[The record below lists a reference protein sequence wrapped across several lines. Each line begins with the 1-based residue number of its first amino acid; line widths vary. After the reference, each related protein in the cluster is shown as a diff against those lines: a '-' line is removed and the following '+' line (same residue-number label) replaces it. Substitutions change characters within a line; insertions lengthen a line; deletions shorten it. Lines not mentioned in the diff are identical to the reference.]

1 MTEQADQWVQ
11 AWKSDLIRVPTKSS
25 LAAFFIGINDT
36 GDVNGW
42 TNITDWSAFWKAEM
56 NSYFRVVDQVYD
68 TGLRHFLF
76 LNVPDRPTSGSN
88 PQIATFNS
96 LLAQHVAFKASN
108 KDVSAILFDTNKLFA
123 DILDN
128 AAAYGFTNTTGF
140 FGDRLNLNVT
150 GAQVQSGDII
160 SNGTSSGGANWI
172 QMITGCYQG
181 RPSEC
186 PRTLWDFAFGGAT
199 IDPDIVALEAEWIIP
214 LTDQGGQWVQARND
228 NLLEAPGDNS
238 LAAFFIGINDMLGAT
253 PWKNVTEWDT
263 FWNGALDS
271 YFEVVASTADFD
283 RAPGL
288 VGNPNVA
295 NHAAQV
301 RTFNSLLEKRIEEFK
316 ASKHS
321 PSQFGFANT
330 TGFCGCSDPEYFW
343 RDPYHPTEKF
353 HRLIADGVLS
363 ELEKMMDDL
372 VDRRAL
378 TGPIGLK
385 SSPAAIGVARLS
397 ARAPCGILRS
407 REQPSTQPCSERKLI
422 EAPGNDSLAAFFIG
436 INDTSDVK
444 GWTNI
449 TDWMAFWNREMDSY
463 FRTVEQVYD
472 TGIRS
477 FLFLNV
483 PTRDRS
489 PGSLGRPDVGNQI
502 AQVKNFNILLEQRVN
517 AFKSSRNDTSVVLF
531 DTNMLMDEAL
541 DNARQ
546 FGFTNTTGFCR
557 CSDPGYFWY
566 APCISEDTEHM
577 DRARSPPPPPGSAA
591 LRADMVAKLKRAAS
605 LPRMKDGRRPP
616 MPMHSEGVSEGE
628 RVIPHSDDPDVERR
642 RAAHAV
648 GHEPDTETEGESGAV
663 SEPTPNVGVYGRTD
677 SLRTIRPGDT
687 PKETPSTGLQRSAT
701 TGGKIET
708 QKSTIPMPK
717 SPGSEDGEDW
727 TEDDPAVVANSR
739 PPPLVIPTTNEQSVP
754 QLHPAPPPRKRTR
767 SRSRSR
773 SRSLERKRIA
783 QQLKQL
789 EEEAQMSSSTDDHPP
804 LPDLGPDALGPYYS
818 PLVYS
823 TPMSSMTPHPLP
835 GSRAQSPALELALSA
850 AMLNAARTPPL
861 AALQQQIQARSA
873 SRSPT
878 PNLLGSPIF
887 QTPISPTTPMM
898 LNPGVPS
905 LDHIRDRLGAH
916 LFRSKSA
923 KERME
928 QQGEEYQ
935 IPLPPSRVNTPSALS
950 RANTPGLGRSNTTAG
965 TPIGDRNVV
974 RQVMM
979 KKLVGRVDKERG
991 DGDQTSGA
999 EDTVLMHG
1007 RATPFGGKPI
1017 TPGTAN
1023 GVRPNTPG
1031 NIARANTP
1039 GVRSPTPGG
1048 RGGAQTP
1055 DGGTSSNPGTP
1066 TQGKRGKRS
1075 HRRRSRNGVVPVVDD
1090 REDSQ
1095 AVAPQRATSTTYSPN
1110 THVLPVQ
1117 KDDDDDDDERVT
1129 ELQRQRSLREREK
1142 ALQKLA
1148 GGPLSRAP
1156 SAHRPP
1162 LVEEEDDE
1170 TPEANVPTHP
1180 TLPTPASTT
1189 PQPRFPHHISDTS
1202 VHSGTSIPV
1211 FMSDQG
1217 TLSSFRTDAFPVTIS
1232 QYHKEGNSPATRV
1245 LEEVEDQEYEGEQEQ
1260 VVYPESPRA
1269 KARRTLIEAFE
1280 KNGMGKSDSSL
1291 GNGVPDYAKHV
1302 ELDEDEDNDGETDR
1316 EVQPPFPAYH
1326 PPKPSHA
1333 SWISRPSTVDMS
1345 SPQVELSALL
1355 PSTPPTTT
1363 LFPNSPQLDPHGSS
1377 ASLSSN
1383 LGFPAGASST
1393 TSGHSSSQNQQTTS
1407 ASQNPSFTDWEDV
1420 PDSDLPAPQSSKRGK
1435 KDGSVGRGW
1444 SQKVMTSFGSL
1455 SRSASRA
1462 EGRRSRSNSI
1472 VTGKREDSV
1481 NRESAASATSGKT
1494 DGTHS
1499 QGSHHTAGQNSHP
1512 GASVMSLTN
1521 HMHGGVS
1528 PLPPVLS
1535 TDPRLADNK
1544 LHAFPGIHKLEAERE
1559 RKLRER
1565 GQSVSNNL
1573 DNVEQFSNSATPS
1586 PEREPLTFA
1595 LPKYRRCP
1603 PKQEY
1608 LDIRASDA
1616 TPAKGLPH
1624 TRDGVKK
1631 WLKVF
1636 QPTSGGNNK
1645 PARNRKASLTD
1656 VITGR
1661 MRLSENGSTRGS
1673 NAKQR
1678 PPLEHQTGR
1687 SLSPSEVTPSPAST
1701 HSLSFSTTLSPA
1713 GSPRNS
1719 KPTKPLLKLDYVMA
1733 QVEALLSSDSQSRPV
1748 QLDDPPRKLLLMS
1761 PVLQV
1766 VNQNTVKDRYL
1777 FLFTDL
1783 LVIAKPLILE
1793 DDSARDAHKPSL
1805 ERTLVI
1811 RSVIEL
1817 HKLHLHSIRDEHT
1830 PLVSSSD
1837 AEPQP
1842 AMKLFAQKFAKDGIH
1857 AVASLQE
1864 KAKLQNEPATVAQL
1878 LFQTTE
1884 LDRVQLG
1891 LVLAHRSSKAI
1902 LRHFIDRFG
1911 FATIRIDHALRIFL
1925 LSIVLPSDSG
1935 SVDYLLA
1942 TFATRW
1948 FEANSGVVAFDKD
1961 LAIRLVLAIMQLNS
1975 ALHSGYDAQFSFPNR
1990 AISVRDFI
1998 DAFRTRDV
2006 RMLVP
2011 DEVLER
2017 IYASVRHQRIDQAL
2031 DPREDAPVKNVIISP
2046 GRLPDRLTC
2055 RVASEPITIRIP
2067 EPDSDFTIRLYGQDL
2082 TFEPSVLDFSDS
2094 NEQTFKVVGNSFGTK
2109 SMIMARTG
2117 PNAALYTGLPLSN
2130 KFSVE
2135 RAFMRNTFQ
2144 VSFVRHTEQP
2154 RKYMFSVEGSLVHQ
2168 QWMSVMRRQIA
2179 RAVEA
2184 DAAVAPVGAL
2194 STQARRAAEAVAVQV
2209 LRDTLIAPEE
2219 GRNTTTNSHRP
2230 GHTRVGSSMLAFGEG
2245 LASSTQSSSTP
2256 KGAPR
2261 TGHDL
2266 VTICQQNSLL
2276 PLVLGFLHSRMDKN
2290 KEDQSE
2296 DELSKSWSGSGGIN
2310 GLSSGLNGLGR
2321 I

>member
-1 MTEQADQWVQ
+1 
-11 AWKSDLIRVPTKSS
+11 
-25 LAAFFIGINDT
+25 
-36 GDVNGW
+36 
-42 TNITDWSAFWKAEM
+42 
-56 NSYFRVVDQVYD
+56 
-68 TGLRHFLF
+68 
-76 LNVPDRPTSGSN
+76 
-88 PQIATFNS
+88 
-96 LLAQHVAFKASN
+96 
-108 KDVSAILFDTNKLFA
+108 
-123 DILDN
+123 
-128 AAAYGFTNTTGF
+128 
-140 FGDRLNLNVT
+140 
-150 GAQVQSGDII
+150 
-160 SNGTSSGGANWI
+160 
-172 QMITGCYQG
+172 
-181 RPSEC
+181 
-186 PRTLWDFAFGGAT
+186 
-199 IDPDIVALEAEWIIP
+199 
-214 LTDQGGQWVQARND
+214 
-228 NLLEAPGDNS
+228 
-238 LAAFFIGINDMLGAT
+238 
-253 PWKNVTEWDT
+253 
-263 FWNGALDS
+263 
-271 YFEVVASTADFD
+271 
-283 RAPGL
+283 
-288 VGNPNVA
+288 
-295 NHAAQV
+295 
-301 RTFNSLLEKRIEEFK
+301 
-316 ASKHS
+316 
-321 PSQFGFANT
+321 
-330 TGFCGCSDPEYFW
+330 
-343 RDPYHPTEKF
+343 
-353 HRLIADGVLS
+353 
-363 ELEKMMDDL
+363 
-372 VDRRAL
+372 
-378 TGPIGLK
+378 
-385 SSPAAIGVARLS
+385 
-397 ARAPCGILRS
+397 
-407 REQPSTQPCSERKLI
+407 
-422 EAPGNDSLAAFFIG
+422 
-436 INDTSDVK
+436 
-444 GWTNI
+444 
-449 TDWMAFWNREMDSY
+449 
-463 FRTVEQVYD
+463 
-472 TGIRS
+472 
-477 FLFLNV
+477 
-483 PTRDRS
+483 
-489 PGSLGRPDVGNQI
+489 
-502 AQVKNFNILLEQRVN
+502 
-517 AFKSSRNDTSVVLF
+517 
-531 DTNMLMDEAL
+531 
-541 DNARQ
+541 
-546 FGFTNTTGFCR
+546 
-557 CSDPGYFWY
+557 
-566 APCISEDTEHM
+566 M

-1586 PEREPLTFA
+1586 PEREVERRLTHQHSDSRLLSRFQNTGA
-1595 LPKYRRCP
+1595 VP

-1678 PPLEHQTGR
+1678 PPLEHQTGSSETNR
-1687 SLSPSEVTPSPAST
+1687 MELSADPFAGPQLSPSEVTPSPAST

>member
-1 MTEQADQWVQ
+1 
-11 AWKSDLIRVPTKSS
+11 
-25 LAAFFIGINDT
+25 
-36 GDVNGW
+36 
-42 TNITDWSAFWKAEM
+42 
-56 NSYFRVVDQVYD
+56 
-68 TGLRHFLF
+68 
-76 LNVPDRPTSGSN
+76 
-88 PQIATFNS
+88 
-96 LLAQHVAFKASN
+96 
-108 KDVSAILFDTNKLFA
+108 
-123 DILDN
+123 
-128 AAAYGFTNTTGF
+128 
-140 FGDRLNLNVT
+140 
-150 GAQVQSGDII
+150 
-160 SNGTSSGGANWI
+160 
-172 QMITGCYQG
+172 
-181 RPSEC
+181 
-186 PRTLWDFAFGGAT
+186 
-199 IDPDIVALEAEWIIP
+199 
-214 LTDQGGQWVQARND
+214 
-228 NLLEAPGDNS
+228 
-238 LAAFFIGINDMLGAT
+238 
-253 PWKNVTEWDT
+253 
-263 FWNGALDS
+263 
-271 YFEVVASTADFD
+271 
-283 RAPGL
+283 
-288 VGNPNVA
+288 
-295 NHAAQV
+295 
-301 RTFNSLLEKRIEEFK
+301 
-316 ASKHS
+316 
-321 PSQFGFANT
+321 
-330 TGFCGCSDPEYFW
+330 
-343 RDPYHPTEKF
+343 
-353 HRLIADGVLS
+353 
-363 ELEKMMDDL
+363 
-372 VDRRAL
+372 
-378 TGPIGLK
+378 
-385 SSPAAIGVARLS
+385 
-397 ARAPCGILRS
+397 
-407 REQPSTQPCSERKLI
+407 
-422 EAPGNDSLAAFFIG
+422 
-436 INDTSDVK
+436 
-444 GWTNI
+444 
-449 TDWMAFWNREMDSY
+449 
-463 FRTVEQVYD
+463 
-472 TGIRS
+472 
-477 FLFLNV
+477 
-483 PTRDRS
+483 
-489 PGSLGRPDVGNQI
+489 
-502 AQVKNFNILLEQRVN
+502 
-517 AFKSSRNDTSVVLF
+517 
-531 DTNMLMDEAL
+531 
-541 DNARQ
+541 
-546 FGFTNTTGFCR
+546 
-557 CSDPGYFWY
+557 
-566 APCISEDTEHM
+566 M

-739 PPPLVIPTTNEQSVP
+739 PPPLVIPTTNEQ
-754 QLHPAPPPRKRTR
+754 
-767 SRSRSR
+767 

-1148 GGPLSRAP
+1148 
-1156 SAHRPP
+1156 
-1162 LVEEEDDE
+1162 EEDDE

-1260 VVYPESPRA
+1260 
-1269 KARRTLIEAFE
+1269 AFE

-1420 PDSDLPAPQSSKRGK
+1420 PIATCLLLSHLNAAK
-1435 KDGSVGRGW
+1435 KTD
-1444 SQKVMTSFGSL
+1444 
-1455 SRSASRA
+1455 RSASRA

-1586 PEREPLTFA
+1586 PEREVERRLTHQHSDSRLLSRFQNTGA
-1595 LPKYRRCP
+1595 VP

-1636 QPTSGGNNK
+1636 QPTSGGTTNQRAI
-1645 PARNRKASLTD
+1645 ARPLSLMTA
-1656 VITGR
+1656 VVAV
-1661 MRLSENGSTRGS
+1661 GS
-1673 NAKQR
+1673 NTFSS
-1678 PPLEHQTGR
+1678 EHTFF
-1687 SLSPSEVTPSPAST
+1687 VFFDHTI
-1701 HSLSFSTTLSPA
+1701 PA

-2017 IYASVRHQRIDQAL
+2017 IYAS
-2031 DPREDAPVKNVIISP
+2031 NVIISP

-2144 VSFVRHTEQP
+2144 VSP
-2154 RKYMFSVEGSLVHQ
+2154 SWSV
-2168 QWMSVMRRQIA
+2168 IY
-2179 RAVEA
+2179 
-2184 DAAVAPVGAL
+2184 P
-2194 STQARRAAEAVAVQV
+2194 STPSGRAVAVQV

-2219 GRNTTTNSHRP
+2219 GR
-2230 GHTRVGSSMLAFGEG
+2230 SSMLAFGEG

-2310 GLSSGLNGLGR
+2310 GLSSV
-2321 I
+2321 

>member
-1 MTEQADQWVQ
+1 M
-11 AWKSDLIRVPTKSS
+11 R
-25 LAAFFIGINDT
+25 F
-36 GDVNGW
+36 
-42 TNITDWSAFWKAEM
+42 
-56 NSYFRVVDQVYD
+56 
-68 TGLRHFLF
+68 
-76 LNVPDRPTSGSN
+76 
-88 PQIATFNS
+88 
-96 LLAQHVAFKASN
+96 
-108 KDVSAILFDTNKLFA
+108 FDTLS
-123 DILDN
+123 ILTLATSVGAVKWSETKYILAFGDSYTFI
-128 AAAYGFTNTTGF
+128 AGTMGHTNFSF
-140 FGDRLNLNVT
+140 FGDRLNLTVSPEQT
-150 GAQVQSGDII
+150 QTSEII
-160 SNGTSSGGANWI
+160 YNRTSSDGANWI
-172 QMITGCYQG
+172 EMVTGCYRG

-186 PRTLWDFAFGGAT
+186 PCILWNFAFAGAA
-199 IDPDIVALEAEWIIP
+199 IDPTIITPHTEWVIP
-214 LTDQGGQWVQARND
+214 MTEQVGQWVQAW
-228 NLLEAPGDNS
+228 E
-238 LAAFFIGINDMLGAT
+238 
-253 PWKNVTEWDT
+253 
-263 FWNGALDS
+263 
-271 YFEVVASTADFD
+271 
-283 RAPGL
+283 
-288 VGNPNVA
+288 
-295 NHAAQV
+295 
-301 RTFNSLLEKRIEEFK
+301 
-316 ASKHS
+316 
-321 PSQFGFANT
+321 
-330 TGFCGCSDPEYFW
+330 
-343 RDPYHPTEKF
+343 
-353 HRLIADGVLS
+353 
-363 ELEKMMDDL
+363 DD
-372 VDRRAL
+372 
-378 TGPIGLK
+378 
-385 SSPAAIGVARLS
+385 
-397 ARAPCGILRS
+397 
-407 REQPSTQPCSERKLI
+407 LI
-422 EAPGNDSLAAFFIG
+422 EAPGNSSLAAFFIG

-449 TDWMAFWNREMDSY
+449 TDWLQFWSREMDSY
-463 FRTVEQVYD
+463 FRAVEQVYD
-472 TGIRS
+472 TGLRS
-477 FLFLNV
+477 FLFLSV

-489 PGSLGRPDVGNQI
+489 PGSIGRPDVANQI
-502 AQVKNFNILLEQRVN
+502 AQVKNFNLLLEQRVN
-517 AFKSSRNDTSVVLF
+517 TFKTSRNDASVVLF
-531 DTNMLMDEAL
+531 DTNRLMDEVL
-541 DNARQ
+541 DNPRQ
-546 FGFTNTTGFCR
+546 FGFTNITGFCR

-566 APCISEDTEHM
+566 EAVGWDVDPEMFVISTGRLGPRFDLPRSNFLNPTSCCLLPRPTHRLIRLISWFVFLKATIITASGLLRGRTLHIAKQAFDKIKSCLLQATPCISEDTKHM
-577 DRARSPPPPPGSAA
+577 DRARSPPPTPGSAA

-616 MPMHSEGVSEGE
+616 MPMHAEGVSEGE
-628 RVIPHSDDPDVERR
+628 RVISHSDDPEVERR

-648 GHEPDTETEGESGAV
+648 GHEPDTETEGESGTV
-663 SEPTPNVGVYGRTD
+663 SEPIPNVGVYGRTD
-677 SLRTIRPGDT
+677 SLRTIRPDDT
-687 PKETPSTGLQRSAT
+687 PKETPATGLQRSAT
-701 TGGKIET
+701 TGGKLESR
-708 QKSTIPMPK
+708 KSTIPMPK
-717 SPGSEDGEDW
+717 SPVSEDGEDW
-727 TEDDPAVVANSR
+727 AEDDPAVVANAR
-739 PPPLVIPTTNEQSVP
+739 PPPLVIPTTDGQPVP
-754 QLHPAPPPRKRTR
+754 QLAHAPPPRKRTR

-804 LPDLGPDALGPYYS
+804 LPDLGLDALGPYYS
-818 PLVYS
+818 PIVYS

-835 GSRAQSPALELALSA
+835 ASRAQSPALELAISA

-861 AALQQQIQARSA
+861 AALQQHIQARSA

-878 PNLLGSPIF
+878 PNLLGSPMF

-898 LNPGVPS
+898 LNPGVPT

-923 KERME
+923 AERMQ
-928 QQGEEYQ
+928 QQGDESQ
-935 IPLPPSRVNTPSALS
+935 IPLPPSRVNTPSTLS

-965 TPIGDRNVV
+965 VPAGDRNVV
-974 RQVMM
+974 RQAMM

-999 EDTVLMHG
+999 EDTVVMHG
-1007 RATPFGGKPI
+1007 RATPFGGRPI

-1023 GVRPNTPG
+1023 GMRPNTPG
-1031 NIARANTP
+1031 NVARANTP

-1055 DGGTSSNPGTP
+1055 DGGASSNPGTP
-1066 TQGKRGKRS
+1066 TQGKRNRRS
-1075 HRRRSRNGVVPVVDD
+1075 HGRRKSRNGVGPVVDD

-1095 AVAPQRATSTTYSPN
+1095 TTGPQQSTSTTYSPN
-1110 THVLPVQ
+1110 IAHTHILPVQ
-1117 KDDDDDDDERVT
+1117 KDDEDEDDERTT

-1170 TPEANVPTHP
+1170 IPETALPTHP
-1180 TLPTPASTT
+1180 MLPASTT
-1189 PQPRFPHHISDTS
+1189 PQPRFPQHISDTS
-1202 VHSGTSIPV
+1202 IHSGASIPV

-1217 TLSSFRTDAFPVTIS
+1217 TLNSFRIDAFPVTIS
-1232 QYHKEGNSPATRV
+1232 QYHKEGNSPATRL

-1280 KNGMGKSDSSL
+1280 KNGMGKSGTFSSLIQAGQNQIHLLLDSSL
-1291 GNGVPDYAKHV
+1291 GNDVPDYAKHV

-1316 EVQPPFPAYH
+1316 EAQPPFPTYH
-1326 PPKPSHA
+1326 PPKQSHA

-1345 SPQVELSALL
+1345 SPQVELSALP
-1355 PSTPPTTT
+1355 PSTLPTTG
-1363 LFPNSPQLDPHGSS
+1363 LFPSSPQLDPHGSS

-1383 LGFPAGASST
+1383 LGFQAGASST
-1393 TSGHSSSQNQQTTS
+1393 TSGHSSSQNQPTNST
-1407 ASQNPSFTDWEDV
+1407 SQNPSFTDWEDV

-1444 SQKVMTSFGSL
+1444 PQKVMTSFGSL
-1455 SRSASRA
+1455 SRSASRT

-1481 NRESAASATSGKT
+1481 NRESAASATSGRT

-1499 QGSHHTAGQNSHP
+1499 QGSHHTAGQSSHA

-1528 PLPPVLS
+1528 PVPPVLS

-1565 GQSVSNNL
+1565 GQSVSNNAENL
-1573 DNVEQFSNSATPS
+1573 EQFPNSATPS
-1586 PEREPLTFA
+1586 PEREVERRLTHQHSDSRLLSRFQNTGA
-1595 LPKYRRCP
+1595 VP

-1608 LDIRASDA
+1608 LDIRATDA

-1636 QPTSGGNNK
+1636 QPTSGVNNK

-1661 MRLSENGSTRGS
+1661 VRLSENGSTRGS

-1678 PPLEHQTGR
+1678 PPLEHQASSSETNRMELSADPFAGPR
-1687 SLSPSEVTPSPAST
+1687 LSPSEVTPSPAST
-1701 HSLSFSTTLSPA
+1701 HSLSFSTTLSPV

-1719 KPTKPLLKLDYVMA
+1719 KPTRPLLKLDYVMA
-1733 QVEALLSSDSQSRPV
+1733 QVEALLSSDPQSRPV

-1805 ERTLVI
+1805 DRTLII

-1830 PLVSSSD
+1830 PLASSSD
-1837 AEPQP
+1837 VEPQP
-1842 AMKLFAQKFAKDGIH
+1842 AMKLFAQKFAKDGIQ

-1891 LVLAHRSSKAI
+1891 LVLAHRSSKTI

-1975 ALHSGYDAQFSFPNR
+1975 ALHSAYDAQFSFPNR

-2017 IYASVRHQRIDQAL
+2017 IYTSVRHQRIDQAQ
-2031 DPREDAPVKNVIISP
+2031 DPREDAPVKTVVISP
-2046 GRLPDRLTC
+2046 GHLPDRLTC

-2067 EPDSDFTIRLYGQDL
+2067 EPDSNFTIRLYGQDL

-2109 SMIMARTG
+2109 TMIMARTG

-2144 VSFVRHTEQP
+2144 VSFVRHTEQS

-2184 DAAVAPVGAL
+2184 DTTMTSVGGL
-2194 STQARRAAEAVAVQV
+2194 SAQARRAAEAVAVQV
-2209 LRDTLIAPEE
+2209 LRDTLIAPEDA
-2219 GRNTTTNSHRP
+2219 RHATTNSQRP
-2230 GHTRVGSSMLAFGEG
+2230 GLGHTRVGSSMLPFGEG
-2245 LASSTQSSSTP
+2245 SASGTSLIP

-2276 PLVLGFLHSRMDKN
+2276 PLVLGFLHSRIDKN

-2296 DELSKSWSGSGGIN
+2296 DELSKSWSGGMN
-2310 GLSSGLNGLGR
+2310 GFSYSPSGLGR

>member
-1 MTEQADQWVQ
+1 MLS
-11 AWKSDLIRVPTKSS
+11 SD
-25 LAAFFIGINDT
+25 
-36 GDVNGW
+36 
-42 TNITDWSAFWKAEM
+42 
-56 NSYFRVVDQVYD
+56 
-68 TGLRHFLF
+68 H
-76 LNVPDRPTSGSN
+76 TSV
-88 PQIATFNS
+88 IM
-96 LLAQHVAFKASN
+96 H
-108 KDVSAILFDTNKLFA
+108 LFDVLS
-123 DILDN
+123 IL
-128 AAAYGFTNTTGF
+128 ALAVSTEAVKWSETKHVLA
-140 FGDRLNLNVT
+140 FGDSYTFV
-150 GAQVQSGDII
+150 A
-160 SNGTSSGGANWI
+160 GTMGHTNF
-172 QMITGCYQG
+172 
-181 RPSEC
+181 R
-186 PRTLWDFAFGGAT
+186 FK
-199 IDPDIVALEAEWIIP
+199 
-214 LTDQGGQWVQARND
+214 QAR
-228 NLLEAPGDNS
+228 S
-238 LAAFFIGINDMLGAT
+238 YIIG
-253 PWKNVTEWDT
+253 
-263 FWNGALDS
+263 
-271 YFEVVASTADFD
+271 Y
-283 RAPGL
+283 
-288 VGNPNVA
+288 
-295 NHAAQV
+295 
-301 RTFNSLLEKRIEEFK
+301 
-316 ASKHS
+316 
-321 PSQFGFANT
+321 
-330 TGFCGCSDPEYFW
+330 GCS
-343 RDPYHPTEKF
+343 
-353 HRLIADGVLS
+353 RLVNTLK
-363 ELEKMMDDL
+363 LTRDDL

-378 TGPIGLK
+378 TGPIGGRPSECPRALWNFAFAG
-385 SSPAAIGVARLS
+385 AAIDPAIITPHTEWVVPLTDQVGQWLQARK
-397 ARAPCGILRS
+397 
-407 REQPSTQPCSERKLI
+407 EKLI

-444 GWTNI
+444 GWTNVSRDLPISRNVSIITETQI
-449 TDWMAFWNREMDSY
+449 TDWMGPNISWLRYIDL
-463 FRTVEQVYD
+463 RRIQEQVYD

-546 FGFTNTTGFCR
+546 FGFTNTTGSKPWCR
-557 CSDPGYFWY
+557 VRPGTHTKRASCLSAHSSNGFLDYQDNGRYTLVY
-566 APCISEDTEHM
+566 ALLRSRQRWWLRRGPKTFVISTGRLGPRFDLPGSNFSNPTIGSTRYCDIQSQTRGRRTLHIAKQACDKINSCLLQDTEHM

-1269 KARRTLIEAFE
+1269 KARRTLIEVNREESHVLLFL
-1280 KNGMGKSDSSL
+1280 DSSL

-1345 SPQVELSALL
+1345 SPQVELLALL

-1586 PEREPLTFA
+1586 PEREVERRLTHQHSDSRLLSRFQNTGA
-1595 LPKYRRCP
+1595 VP

-1678 PPLEHQTGR
+1678 PPLEHQTGSSETNR
-1687 SLSPSEVTPSPAST
+1687 MELSADPFAGPQLSPSEVTPSPAST

-2276 PLVLGFLHSRMDKN
+2276 PLVLVLEWERRY
-2290 KEDQSE
+2290 QWI
-2296 DELSKSWSGSGGIN
+2296 ELWSKWTRQDLKDWRLGSWSVWYAPLNLLVSTRLLTILLSGSVSVN
-2310 GLSSGLNGLGR
+2310 YLNDF
-2321 I
+2321 

>member
-1 MTEQADQWVQ
+1 
-11 AWKSDLIRVPTKSS
+11 
-25 LAAFFIGINDT
+25 
-36 GDVNGW
+36 
-42 TNITDWSAFWKAEM
+42 
-56 NSYFRVVDQVYD
+56 
-68 TGLRHFLF
+68 
-76 LNVPDRPTSGSN
+76 
-88 PQIATFNS
+88 
-96 LLAQHVAFKASN
+96 
-108 KDVSAILFDTNKLFA
+108 
-123 DILDN
+123 
-128 AAAYGFTNTTGF
+128 
-140 FGDRLNLNVT
+140 
-150 GAQVQSGDII
+150 
-160 SNGTSSGGANWI
+160 
-172 QMITGCYQG
+172 
-181 RPSEC
+181 
-186 PRTLWDFAFGGAT
+186 
-199 IDPDIVALEAEWIIP
+199 
-214 LTDQGGQWVQARND
+214 
-228 NLLEAPGDNS
+228 
-238 LAAFFIGINDMLGAT
+238 
-253 PWKNVTEWDT
+253 
-263 FWNGALDS
+263 
-271 YFEVVASTADFD
+271 
-283 RAPGL
+283 
-288 VGNPNVA
+288 
-295 NHAAQV
+295 
-301 RTFNSLLEKRIEEFK
+301 
-316 ASKHS
+316 
-321 PSQFGFANT
+321 
-330 TGFCGCSDPEYFW
+330 
-343 RDPYHPTEKF
+343 
-353 HRLIADGVLS
+353 
-363 ELEKMMDDL
+363 
-372 VDRRAL
+372 
-378 TGPIGLK
+378 
-385 SSPAAIGVARLS
+385 
-397 ARAPCGILRS
+397 
-407 REQPSTQPCSERKLI
+407 
-422 EAPGNDSLAAFFIG
+422 
-436 INDTSDVK
+436 
-444 GWTNI
+444 
-449 TDWMAFWNREMDSY
+449 
-463 FRTVEQVYD
+463 
-472 TGIRS
+472 
-477 FLFLNV
+477 
-483 PTRDRS
+483 
-489 PGSLGRPDVGNQI
+489 
-502 AQVKNFNILLEQRVN
+502 
-517 AFKSSRNDTSVVLF
+517 
-531 DTNMLMDEAL
+531 
-541 DNARQ
+541 
-546 FGFTNTTGFCR
+546 
-557 CSDPGYFWY
+557 
-566 APCISEDTEHM
+566 M

-616 MPMHSEGVSEGE
+616 MPMHAEGVSEGE
-628 RVIPHSDDPDVERR
+628 RVVTHSDDPNVERR

-648 GHEPDTETEGESGAV
+648 GHEFDTETEGESGTV

-677 SLRTIRPGDT
+677 SLRTIRPSDT
-687 PKETPSTGLQRSAT
+687 PKEPQATGLQRSAT
-701 TGGKIET
+701 TGGKLESR
-708 QKSTIPMPK
+708 KSTIPMPK
-717 SPGSEDGEDW
+717 SPGSEEGEDW
-727 TEDDPAVVANSR
+727 AEDDPAVVANTR
-739 PPPLVIPTTNEQSVP
+739 PPPLVIPATNGQPVP
-754 QLHPAPPPRKRTR
+754 QLTNPPPPRKRTR

-783 QQLKQL
+783 QQFKQL

-804 LPDLGPDALGPYYS
+804 LPDLGLDALGRYYS
-818 PLVYS
+818 PVVYS

-835 GSRAQSPALELALSA
+835 VSRAQSPALEPAISA
-850 AMLNAARTPPL
+850 AMLNATRTPPL

-887 QTPISPTTPMM
+887 QTPISPTTPMI
-898 LNPGVPS
+898 LNPGVPT

-923 KERME
+923 AERMQ
-928 QQGEEYQ
+928 QQGDETQ

-965 TPIGDRNVV
+965 VPVGDRNVV
-974 RQVMM
+974 RQAMM

-999 EDTVLMHG
+999 EDTVVMHG
-1007 RATPFGGKPI
+1007 RATPFGGRPV
-1017 TPGTAN
+1017 TPGTTN
-1023 GVRPNTPG
+1023 GMRPNTPG
-1031 NIARANTP
+1031 NVARANTP

-1055 DGGTSSNPGTP
+1055 DGGVQSNPGTP
-1066 TQGKRGKRS
+1066 TQGKRNRRS
-1075 HRRRSRNGVVPVVDD
+1075 HGRRKSRNGVVPVVDD
-1090 REDSQ
+1090 RDDREDYQ
-1095 AVAPQRATSTTYSPN
+1095 TTVPQQFTPMTYSPN
-1110 THVLPVQ
+1110 VAHTHVLLVQ
-1117 KDDDDDDDERVT
+1117 KDDEEDEDERTT

-1142 ALQKLA
+1142 AFQKLA

-1170 TPEANVPTHP
+1170 IPEIIVPTHP
-1180 TLPTPASTT
+1180 RLPTPASTT
-1189 PQPRFPHHISDTS
+1189 PQPRFPQHISDTS

-1211 FMSDQG
+1211 FMGDQA
-1217 TLSSFRTDAFPVTIS
+1217 TLNSFKIDAFPVTIS
-1232 QYHKEGNSPATRV
+1232 QYHKEGNSPATRA

-1269 KARRTLIEAFE
+1269 KARRTLIEALE
-1280 KNGMGKSDSSL
+1280 KNGMGKSDSSIW
-1291 GNGVPDYAKHV
+1291 NDAPDYTKHT

-1316 EVQPPFPAYH
+1316 EAQPPFPAYH
-1326 PPKPSHA
+1326 PPKQSHA

-1345 SPQVELSALL
+1345 SPQVEPSALP
-1355 PSTPPTTT
+1355 PSTPPTAG
-1363 LFPNSPQLDPHGSS
+1363 LFPNSPQPDPHGSS

-1383 LGFPAGASST
+1383 LGFQAGASST
-1393 TSGHSSSQNQQTTS
+1393 TSGHSSSQNQQTS

-1420 PDSDLPAPQSSKRGK
+1420 PDSDLPTPQSSKRGK

-1444 SQKVMTSFGSL
+1444 PQKVMTSFGSL
-1455 SRSASRA
+1455 SRSASRT

-1472 VTGKREDSV
+1472 VTGKREDSI
-1481 NRESAASATSGKT
+1481 NRESAASAASGKT

-1499 QGSHHTAGQNSHP
+1499 QGSHHTASQSPHAGT
-1512 GASVMSLTN
+1512 SVMSLTN
-1521 HMHGGVS
+1521 HMRGGVS
-1528 PLPPVLS
+1528 PVPPVLS

-1565 GQSVSNNL
+1565 GQSVSNNTENL
-1573 DNVEQFSNSATPS
+1573 EQFPNSATPS
-1586 PEREPLTFA
+1586 PEREVERRLTHQHSDSRLLSRFQNTGVV
-1595 LPKYRRCP
+1595 P

-1608 LDIRASDA
+1608 LDIRTTDA

-1656 VITGR
+1656 VLTGR
-1661 MRLSENGSTRGS
+1661 VRLSENGSTRGS

-1678 PPLEHQTGR
+1678 PPLEHQASGSETNRMELSADPFAGPR
-1687 SLSPSEVTPSPAST
+1687 LSPSEVTPSPAST

-1719 KPTKPLLKLDYVMA
+1719 KPARPLLKIDYVMA
-1733 QVEALLSSDSQSRPV
+1733 QVEALLSSDPQSRPV
-1748 QLDDPPRKLLLMS
+1748 QLEDPPRKLLLMS

-1777 FLFTDL
+1777 FLFTDI
-1783 LVIAKPLILE
+1783 LVIAKPIILE

-1805 ERTLVI
+1805 DRTLII

-1837 AEPQP
+1837 VEPQP
-1842 AMKLFAQKFAKDGIH
+1842 AMKLFAEKFAEGGIQ

-1878 LFQTTE
+1878 LFQTIE

-1891 LVLAHRSSKAI
+1891 LVLAHRSSKGI

-2017 IYASVRHQRIDQAL
+2017 IYASVRHQRIHQAL
-2031 DPREDAPVKNVIISP
+2031 DAREDAPVKSVVISP
-2046 GRLPDRLTC
+2046 GHLPDRLTC

-2109 SMIMARTG
+2109 TMIMARTG
-2117 PNAALYTGLPLSN
+2117 PNAALYAGLPLSN

-2144 VSFVRHTEQP
+2144 VSFVRHTEQQ

-2184 DAAVAPVGAL
+2184 DATMTPVGAL
-2194 STQARRAAEAVAVQV
+2194 SAQARRAAEAVAVQV
-2209 LRDTLIAPEE
+2209 LRDTLISSEDV
-2219 GRNTTTNSHRP
+2219 RNPTTNSHRP
-2230 GHTRVGSSMLAFGEG
+2230 GLGHARVGSSMLAFGEG
-2245 LASSTQSSSTP
+2245 SASGTQPSSIP

-2276 PLVLGFLHSRMDKN
+2276 PLVLGFLHSRIDKN

-2296 DELSKSWSGSGGIN
+2296 DELSKSWSGSMNEFGYG
-2310 GLSSGLNGLGR
+2310 SSGLGR